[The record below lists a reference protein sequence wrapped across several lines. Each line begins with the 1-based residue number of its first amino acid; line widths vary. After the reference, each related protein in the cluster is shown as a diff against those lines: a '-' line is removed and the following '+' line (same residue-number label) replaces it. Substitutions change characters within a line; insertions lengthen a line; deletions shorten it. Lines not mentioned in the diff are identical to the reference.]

1 MHYFPIK
8 LHLLF
13 LCMSKFLFSQGFRN
27 TCKDSFE
34 LGFVL
39 LELCL
44 FMFLLAYLLLKIS
57 DLIQLLICLQRSFNW
72 TLIMN
77 ERFYSIFLVWLFHHN
92 INSIRKSTERT
103 SPNWFLSYNIV
114 MRKVISQML
123 FGSFSN
129 SLPRSLFL
137 WLLKSITSLLVL
149 C

>member
-57 DLIQLLICLQRSFNW
+57 DLHDLIQLLICLQRSFNW

-129 SLPRSLFL
+129 SLPLF
-137 WLLKSITSLLVL
+137 SITSLLVL